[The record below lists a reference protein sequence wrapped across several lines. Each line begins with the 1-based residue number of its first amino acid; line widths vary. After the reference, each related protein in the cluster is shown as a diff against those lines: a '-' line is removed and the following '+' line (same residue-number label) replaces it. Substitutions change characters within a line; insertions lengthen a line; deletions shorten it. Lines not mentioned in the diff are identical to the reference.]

1 MKLFYFSFFVCIFL
15 GACSDSSDTAE
26 EHVWSD
32 QTRALERARAVE
44 EQVQESVDLQE
55 RHIEEQTR

>member
-1 MKLFYFSFFVCIFL
+1 MKLFYFSFLVCIFL

-32 QTRALERARAVE
+32 QVKTIEKAEAVE
-44 EQVQESVDLQE
+44 GMIQESVDLQE